1 MTSSIKF
8 HQNIFNKKKSEV
20 ILHLRIWF
28 LWDMIPH
35 RYRKFRANAGDRS
48 PPVSPHT
55 LTDDRVLHVAMRE
68 GHTRAPA
75 DESNPI
81 RHTSGRV
88 LQIKYKISTRIS
100 DRFLSK
106 TRTAAYFSV
115 SRNEDTRPRYDHSI

>member
-1 MTSSIKF
+1 
-8 HQNIFNKKKSEV
+8 
-20 ILHLRIWF
+20 
-28 LWDMIPH
+28 MIPH
-35 RYRKFRANAGDRS
+35 RYPTFRGNAGDRS
-48 PPVSPHT
+48 PPVSLRA

-68 GHTRAPA
+68 GHATAPA

-81 RHTSGRV
+81 RHTSDRI

-115 SRNEDTRPRYDHSI
+115 SIN